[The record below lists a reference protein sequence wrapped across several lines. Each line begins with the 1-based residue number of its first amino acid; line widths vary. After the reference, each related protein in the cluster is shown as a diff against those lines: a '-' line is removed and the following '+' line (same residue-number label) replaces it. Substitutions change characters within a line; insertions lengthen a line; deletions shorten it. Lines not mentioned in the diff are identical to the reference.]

1 MAKTKKDTNQENEEI
16 GYIEDAFK
24 VLDDLNPDAA
34 FLNENTLSTV
44 KEWIDTGCMA
54 LNAIISGSLYG
65 GIPVGRIT
73 GFAGPQACGKTL
85 MVNKIMANA
94 QKKGMHVV
102 YFDTENALDPETA
115 ISLGCDPKKIK
126 HCPTEI
132 IEECRNQIV
141 KFLKTII
148 EKGLQGKVLLAID
161 SLGNLISARE
171 AKVIEDG
178 KDSADMGARAV
189 ALKSMLRAITH
200 AAAKANCPVVF
211 TNHIYDNPGALYPTL
226 IKSQS
231 GGSGPLYMSSVLVQM
246 ATKQERVGKSDN
258 KNASDDVTPLS
269 KDVNGLTMRAL
280 TTKNRFVPPFL
291 ECEMYL
297 NFRTGLSKYSG
308 LLEMAE
314 GYGIIHKQ
322 GHRYAVGEEVL
333 GFYKEWKDD
342 DSIWESKILPLLEDK
357 LKQELKF
364 KNEANIVL
372 KQKSEKVLL
381 EE

>member
-1 MAKTKKDTNQENEEI
+1 MAKTKKETNQENEDI

-333 GFYKEWKDD
+333 GFYKDFKDD
-342 DSIWESKILPLLEDK
+342 DSIWESKILPLLENK

>member
-1 MAKTKKDTNQENEEI
+1 MFIENNYEEI
-16 GYIEDAFK
+16 DILEITKIEEEK
-24 VLDDLNPDAA
+24 
-34 FLNENTLSTV
+34 TL
-44 KEWIDTGCMA
+44 IDISVEEDETFCITDER
-54 LNAIISGSLYG
+54 IISHN
-65 GIPVGRIT
+65 
-73 GFAGPQACGKTL
+73 C
-85 MVNKIMANA
+85 
-94 QKKGMHVV
+94 
-102 YFDTENALDPETA
+102 
-115 ISLGCDPKKIK
+115 
-126 HCPTEI
+126 
-132 IEECRNQIV
+132 
-141 KFLKTII
+141 
-148 EKGLQGKVLLAID
+148 
-161 SLGNLISARE
+161 
-171 AKVIEDG
+171 
-178 KDSADMGARAV
+178 
-189 ALKSMLRAITH
+189 KSMLRAITH

-333 GFYKEWKDD
+333 GFYKDFKDD
-342 DSIWESKILPLLEDK
+342 DSIWESKILPLLENK
-357 LKQELKF
+357 LKEELKF
-364 KNEANIVL
+364 KNEANIV
-372 KQKSEKVLL
+372 
-381 EE
+381 

>member
-1 MAKTKKDTNQENEEI
+1 MAKKQKETNTQDQSNGI
-16 GYIEDAFK
+16 IEDAFK
-24 VLDDLNPDAA
+24 VLDELNPDAA
-34 FLNENTLSTV
+34 FLDENTLSTV

-65 GIPVGRIT
+65 GIPMGRIS

-102 YFDTENALDPETA
+102 YFDTENALDPDTA
-115 ISLGCDPKKIK
+115 INLGCNPAKIK
-126 HCPTEI
+126 HCPIEI
-132 IEECRNQIV
+132 IEDCRNQIV
-141 KFLKTII
+141 KFLKSVV
-148 EKGLQGKVLLAID
+148 EMNLQGKVMIAID
-161 SLGNLISARE
+161 SLGNLISSRE
-171 AKVIEDG
+171 AKIIEDG
-178 KDSADMGARAV
+178 KDSADMGSRAV

-211 TNHIYDNPGALYPTL
+211 TNHIYDNPGAMYPTL

-246 ATKQERVGKSDN
+246 STKQERVGKSDN

-297 NFRTGLSKYSG
+297 NFRSGLSKYSG
-308 LLEMAE
+308 LLEMLE
-314 GYGIIHKQ
+314 GYEIIHKQ
-322 GHRYAVGEEVL
+322 GHRYVFGEEVL
-333 GFYKEWKDD
+333 GFYKDFKDN
-342 DSIWESKILPLLEDK
+342 DSIWDKVLPKLEEK
-357 LKQELKF
+357 LKEHLTFNNESLKLPN
-364 KNEANIVL
+364 K
-372 KQKSEKVLL
+372 KSEQVLL
-381 EE
+381 NE

>member
-1 MAKTKKDTNQENEEI
+1 MAKKQKETAETQENNDV
-16 GYIEDAFK
+16 IEDAFK
-24 VLDDLNPDAA
+24 VLDDLNPDSA

-44 KEWIDTGCMA
+44 KEWLDTGCMA

-65 GIPVGRIT
+65 GIPMGRIT

-102 YFDTENALDPETA
+102 YFDTENALDPDTA
-115 ISLGCDPKKIK
+115 INLGCDPKKIK
-126 HCPTEI
+126 HCPIEV

-148 EKGLQGKVLLAID
+148 EKGLQGKVMLAID

-171 AKVIEDG
+171 AKIIEDG

-189 ALKSMLRAITH
+189 SLKSMLRAITH

-246 ATKQERVGKSDN
+246 STKQERVGKSDN
-258 KNASDDVTPLS
+258 KNALDDVTPLS

-314 GYGIIHKQ
+314 GYGVIHKQ
-322 GHRYAVGEEVL
+322 GHRYAVGEEIL
-333 GFYKEWKDD
+333 GFYKDWKDD
-342 DSIWESKILPLLEDK
+342 DSIWECKILPKLEEK
-357 LKQELKF
+357 LKTQLTF
-364 KNEANIVL
+364 KNESSVL
-372 KQKSEKVLL
+372 SPKSEQVLL
-381 EE
+381 NE

>member
-1 MAKTKKDTNQENEEI
+1 MAKKQKETIETQEND
-16 GYIEDAFK
+16 GVIEDAFK

-44 KEWIDTGCMA
+44 KDWLDTGCMA

-65 GIPVGRIT
+65 GIPMGRIT

-102 YFDTENALDPETA
+102 YFDTENALDPDTA
-115 ISLGCDPKKIK
+115 INLGCDPKKIK
-126 HCPTEI
+126 HCPIEV

-148 EKGLQGKVLLAID
+148 EKGLQGKVMLAID

-189 ALKSMLRAITH
+189 SLKSMLRAITH

-246 ATKQERVGKSDN
+246 STKQERVGKSDN
-258 KNASDDVTPLS
+258 KNALDDVTPLS

-297 NFRTGLSKYSG
+297 NFRSGLSKYSG

-322 GHRYAVGEEVL
+322 GHRYAVGEEIL
-333 GFYKEWKDD
+333 GFYKDWKDD
-342 DSIWESKILPLLEDK
+342 DSIWESKILPKLEEK
-357 LKQELKF
+357 LKTQLTFNRESNNLSP
-364 KNEANIVL
+364 
-372 KQKSEKVLL
+372 KSEEVLL
-381 EE
+381 NE